1 MKNKIFT
8 TIISICMLA
17 VTVSLSGCNNNEQ
30 NTVLPNADNLL
41 ASVQKSSNSPQYDF
55 ITSAKQPEE
64 YSTYINKSTELGL
77 KMLKSEN
84 YDKENTA
91 VAPLSVSLS
100 LSAMANSTAKDTLR
114 QIKNFVGTANLNM
127 DTINQCSAYIS
138 QRIRFFNKD
147 GNGVFDTAT
156 VWVGNNMTVKR
167 SFLQKYDNFYNM
179 SFYQMNFADNTTN
192 SLIKEYIA
200 SQSENLLPVGDIHTT
215 GKYRLYNDCSVA
227 VSDYWLTPYT
237 NSESGKFVTD
247 ENKSVNVSY
256 LTSVERIYK
265 SDKATAFIKE
275 FKNIPCKLLCILPNE
290 NITLQEYVD
299 SLSYDKLLDI
309 PNKIKPMEFAVVS
322 IPQFSVEK
330 SASLK
335 DALSNIG
342 ISNIFS
348 ENADFSKGFNE
359 NLFLDD
365 MTQSVKIAISENGVF
380 RTQKDDEVTDTETSE
395 TKEKIIFDR
404 PFLYAVI
411 DNESYVPVILGTV
424 NQPKN

>member
-1 MKNKIFT
+1 
-8 TIISICMLA
+8 MLA
-17 VTVSLSGCNNNEQ
+17 VTVSLNACHNNEQ

-55 ITSAKQPEE
+55 IASAKQPEE
-64 YSTYINKSTELGL
+64 YSTYINKSTQLGL

-100 LSAMANSTAKDTLR
+100 LSAMANGTAKDTLR
-114 QIKNFVGTANLNM
+114 QIKNFVGTANLDT

-138 QRIRFFNKD
+138 QRIRFFNKE
-147 GNGVFDTAT
+147 GNGVFDTST
-156 VWVGNNMTVKR
+156 MWVSESLTAKR

-179 SFYQMNFADNTTN
+179 SFYKMNFADNTTN
-192 SLIKEYIA
+192 GLIKDYIA
-200 SQSENLLPVGDIHTT
+200 SQSENFLPVGDIHTT
-215 GKYRLYNDCSVA
+215 EKFRLYNDCSVA
-227 VSDYWLTPYT
+227 VSDYWLSPYT
-237 NSESGKFVTD
+237 DSHNGKFTTA
-247 ENKSVNVSY
+247 ENKSVNVAY
-256 LTSVERIYK
+256 LKSAERIYK
-265 SDKATAFIKE
+265 SDKAIAFIKE

-309 PNKIKPMEFAVVS
+309 PNKIKPTEFATVS

-330 SASLK
+330 SSSLK
-335 DALSNIG
+335 NTLSNIG

-348 ENADFSKGFNE
+348 ENADFSKGFND
-359 NLFLDD
+359 NIFLDD
-365 MTQSVKIAISENGVF
+365 MTQSVNIAISENGISK
-380 RTQKDDEVTDTETSE
+380 TQKENDVANIETPE
-395 TKEKIIFDR
+395 TKENITFDR

-411 DNESYVPVILGTV
+411 DNESYAPIILGTV
-424 NQPKN
+424 NQPKTINA

>member
-8 TIISICMLA
+8 TIISICMLV
-17 VTVSLSGCNNNEQ
+17 VTTSLSACNNNEQ
-30 NTVLPNADNLL
+30 NTILPNADNLL

-55 ITSAKQPEE
+55 VASAKQPEE

-84 YDKENTA
+84 YDKKNTA

-100 LSAMANSTAKDTLR
+100 LSAMANGTAKDTLR
-114 QIKNFVGTANLNM
+114 QMKNFVGTANLNM

-147 GNGVFDTAT
+147 SNGVFDTTT
-156 VWVGNNMTVKR
+156 VWVSDSMTVKR

-179 SFYQMNFADNTTN
+179 SFYKMNFADNTTN
-192 SLIKEYIA
+192 GLIKEYIA

-215 GKYRLYNDCSVA
+215 EKYRLYNDCSVA
-227 VSDYWLTPYT
+227 VSDYWLNPYT
-237 NSESGKFVTD
+237 NSQNGKFTTT

-256 LTSVERIYK
+256 LTSTERIYK

-275 FKNIPCKLLCILPNE
+275 FKTIPCKLLCILPNE

-309 PNKIKPMEFAVVS
+309 PNKIKPMEFATVS

-330 SASLK
+330 SSSLK
-335 DALSNIG
+335 NTLSDIG

-348 ENADFSKGFNE
+348 ENADFSKGFSE
-359 NLFLDD
+359 NIFLDD
-365 MTQSVKIAISENGVF
+365 MTQSVKMAISENGISK
-380 RTQKDDEVTDTETSE
+380 TQKENDVADTETPE
-395 TKEKIIFDR
+395 TKELVTFNR

-424 NQPKN
+424 NQPTN